1 MPKISAIVP
10 VYNVEKYL
18 DRCINSLINQTLEDI
33 EIILVDDGSPDD
45 CPKMCDEY
53 AQRDKRIRVIHKEN
67 GGLGFARNSGLEIA
81 RGEYIY
87 FIDSDDYIAQNA
99 FEIFYKEAK
108 KNDADVCYGGFY
120 LVDEEN
126 GKTIPIEH
134 EYKGRDYVGDDIV
147 NIVLYNMLGSDADAK
162 SDANIRQSVWQGIY
176 SGDLIRSNKLRFET
190 ERKYISED
198 IVFHLDFLPKAKKA
212 VFVEGCYYYHIADNP
227 TSLTHKYSESR
238 FRRCRDLYIIEA
250 DKIQKLNMP
259 EDSIERIKRAFIGNT
274 RVSIQQ
280 IYQYAWDTKNKNI
293 KKQVYEIL
301 EDAVFNKVLNSYDNR
316 KNPIKQRLFSL
327 FMKKKMVRELEM
339 LVYFNNHINK

>member
-1 MPKISAIVP
+1 M
-10 VYNVEKYL
+10 
-18 DRCINSLINQTLEDI
+18 
-33 EIILVDDGSPDD
+33 
-45 CPKMCDEY
+45 
-53 AQRDKRIRVIHKEN
+53 
-67 GGLGFARNSGLEIA
+67 
-81 RGEYIY
+81 
-87 FIDSDDYIAQNA
+87 
-99 FEIFYKEAK
+99 
-108 KNDADVCYGGFY
+108 
-120 LVDEEN
+120 VDEEN